1 MFCGSRAKGWPKKKE
16 SPLPS
21 PPTLICLDTN
31 VYSRPFDDQTQ
42 PGIQEE
48 ANAFLDIISGVRA
61 GELAL
66 LCSDILMF
74 EVCNILEEEK
84 RTKIEAYLSIC
95 AEHVENSEAVL
106 ALGKNTQSA
115 CQIRPR
121 DALHVASAI
130 LGHARY
136 FLSCDDRITQM
147 RQARCYR
154 RLAES
159 QRDTYFSA
167 MNPLRFTGKMKK
179 GELE

>member
-1 MFCGSRAKGWPKKKE
+1 M
-16 SPLPS
+16 PS
-21 PPTLICLDTN
+21 PPTLIYLDTN

-42 PGIQEE
+42 SGIQEE
-48 ANAFLDIISGVRA
+48 ANAFLDIISEVRA
-61 GELAL
+61 GRLAL

-74 EVCNILEEEK
+74 EIYNIFEEEK
-84 RTKIEAYLSIC
+84 RTKVKAYLSFC

-106 ALGKNTQSA
+106 ALGKNIQGA

-130 LGHARY
+130 QGYARY
-136 FLSCDDRITQM
+136 FLSCDDRTTQI

-154 RLAES
+154 RFARS
-159 QRDTYFSA
+159 HRDTYFSA
-167 MNPLRFTGKMKK
+167 MNPLRFAGKMKK